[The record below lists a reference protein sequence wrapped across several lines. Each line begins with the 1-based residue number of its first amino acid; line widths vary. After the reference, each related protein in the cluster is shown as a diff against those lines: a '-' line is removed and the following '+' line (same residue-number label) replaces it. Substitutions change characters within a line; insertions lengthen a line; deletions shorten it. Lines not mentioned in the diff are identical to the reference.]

1 MSVLRDARRAV
12 RIGRDLLANRRAR
25 AALAQRLEQLPPLE
39 PGTYKIAVYF
49 ADSSVNMYQIRQ
61 WYKPLEVLGRTWP
74 VVVLSRGATAATQLF
89 EESPLPVA
97 YVRTVVAL
105 EQTLAEQDIRIVF
118 YVNQNTKN
126 FQMFRY
132 GQRWHVFINHGESD
146 KMYMTTN
153 QFKAYDYSLVA
164 GDAALARLQKVLWDY
179 DFDKRAIKIGRPQAD
194 HYSGDL
200 PYTPD
205 DRTVVLYAPTW
216 EGDRRAAAYGSIAT
230 HGVALVRALLATGRH
245 RVIYRPHPRSG
256 VVDHTYGAANR
267 EIVGMLAAANTADP
281 DAHHIHDTGSDLGW
295 QLSAADVAI
304 VDISAMVYDRLA
316 SGKPLMVTRPA
327 DPEAQVDSSGYL
339 SACEWLDA
347 SEASAIVAHTD
358 RLRQDPETVSRLN
371 SWVRHYFGDPTP
383 GAATQRFHDAVAHL
397 MDEWD
402 RYAALHAGDE
412 ETQITVS
419 AATGSTSTV
428 APQASGADDPTQS
441 QETGEDDDDLR

>member
-1 MSVLRDARRAV
+1 MGVLRDARKAV
-12 RIGRDLLANRRAR
+12 KIGRDLLANRRAR
-25 AALAQRLEQLPPLE
+25 AVLSGRLAQLPPLE
-39 PGTYKIAVYF
+39 PNKYKIAVYF
-49 ADSSVNMYQIRQ
+49 ADGQVNMYQLRQ

-74 VVVLSRGATAATQLF
+74 VVVLSRGATAATKLF

-97 YVRTVVAL
+97 YVRTVSAL
-105 EQTLAEQDIRIVF
+105 ERTLAEQDIRIVF

-153 QFKAYDYSLVA
+153 QFKAYDYSFIA
-164 GDAALARLQKVLWDY
+164 GDAARARLDKVLWDY
-179 DFDKRAIKIGRPQAD
+179 DFDKRAIPIGRPQAD
-194 HYSGDL
+194 HYSGTL

-205 DRTVVLYAPTW
+205 ERTVVLYAPTW
-216 EGDRRAAAYGSIAT
+216 EGDRSAAAYGSIAS
-230 HGVALVRALLATGRH
+230 HGVEIVRALIATGTH

-256 VVDHTYGAANR
+256 VVDHEYGAANR
-267 EIVGMLAAANTADP
+267 EIIGMLAAAKTADP
-281 DAHHIHDTGSDLGW
+281 AANHVHDTGSELGW

-316 SGKPLMVTRPA
+316 SGKPLLITRPA
-327 DPEAQVDSSGYL
+327 HPEAQVDLTGYL

-347 SEASAIVAHTD
+347 ADAASVVAETD
-358 RLRQDPETVSRLN
+358 RVLHDPETVGRLDY
-371 SWVRHYFGDPTP
+371 WVRRYFGDPTP
-383 GAATQRFHDAVAHL
+383 GAATERFHNAVGHL
-397 MDEWD
+397 MAEWE

-412 ETQITVS
+412 PAQ
-419 AATGSTSTV
+419 ATASIPV
-428 APQASGADDPTQS
+428 AVPASSQAGQDDQS

>member
-1 MSVLRDARRAV
+1 MGVLRDARKAV
-12 RIGRDLLANRRAR
+12 KIGRDLLANRRAR
-25 AALAQRLEQLPPLE
+25 AELSGRLAKLPPLE
-39 PGTYKIAVYF
+39 PGKYKIAVYF
-49 ADSSVNMYQIRQ
+49 ADGQVNMYQIRQ
-61 WYKPLEVLGRTWP
+61 WYKPLEELAKTWP
-74 VVVLSRGATAATQLF
+74 VVVLSRGATAATKLF

-194 HYSGDL
+194 HYSGVL

-205 DRTVVLYAPTW
+205 ERTVVLYAPTW
-216 EGDRRAAAYGSIAT
+216 EGDRRSAAYGSIAS

-245 RVIYRPHPRSG
+245 RVVYRPHPRSG
-256 VVDHTYGAANR
+256 VVDHAYGVANR
-267 EIVGMLAAANTADP
+267 EIIAMIAAANTADP
-281 DAHHIHDTGSDLGW
+281 TAQHVFDTSPELGW
-295 QLSAADVAI
+295 QLSSADVAV

-316 SGKPLMVTRPA
+316 SGKPLMITRPA
-327 DPEAQVDSSGYL
+327 DPEAQIDLGGYL
-339 SACEWLDA
+339 SDCEWLDA
-347 SEASAIVAHTD
+347 SDAGKIVAQTE
-358 RLRQDPETVSRLN
+358 RLLHDPDAVGRLAA
-371 SWVRHYFGDPTP
+371 WVERYFGDTTP
-383 GAATQRFHDAVAHL
+383 GTATARFHGAVQHL
-397 MDEWD
+397 MDKWEEFS
-402 RYAALHAGDE
+402 ALHSEDNEQQLPVASVPAAVREPSGDRPGE
-412 ETQITVS
+412 
-419 AATGSTSTV
+419 
-428 APQASGADDPTQS
+428 D
-441 QETGEDDDDLR
+441 TGEDDDELQ